1 MVIANSVIIS
11 ERSFDTTQR
20 GIGEDN
26 SEEDFLWRRVE
37 AGDREMV
44 PEMLRPSARLV
55 GAA

>member
-37 AGDREMV
+37 AGDRKMV
-44 PEMLRPSARLV
+44 PEMLRPSARLG